1 MKSCGVYLNHVL
13 LDTLRIM
20 ASENGQQF
28 IVGYEEESWK
38 CVPLGIKIIVQAFL
52 AFLQAVHQTLHRLQ
66 PASSVTS
73 VQYFGVLRSFV
84 HNLENDWKKSVR
96 IFMYINIYIYIYTFI
111 VYYNIAF
118 NLLFISLTN

>member
-1 MKSCGVYLNHVL
+1 
-13 LDTLRIM
+13 M

-28 IVGYEEESWK
+28 IVGYEEESRK

-84 HNLENDWKKSVR
+84 HNLQNDWKKSV
-96 IFMYINIYIYIYTFI
+96 ICICIFI
-111 VYYNIAF
+111 VYLYIK
-118 NLLFISLTN
+118 